1 MLKTLNGPA
10 ILGNACA
17 LILGYIALATLHAVA
32 VHAAWSHQAA
42 HQALAGFR

>member
-1 MLKTLNGPA
+1 MKLDWPA

-17 LILGYIALATLHAVA
+17 LILGYIALATLHAIA

-42 HQALAGFR
+42 AQALQAFR

>member
-1 MLKTLNGPA
+1 MKLDWAA

-32 VHAAWSHQAA
+32 LHAAWSHQTA
-42 HQALAGFR
+42 HAALAGFR